1 MITIGLTGSI
11 GMGKSAV
18 SEMFRREGVPV
29 FDADA
34 AVHILQG
41 PGGSLLPAIE
51 ARFPG
56 TTTPDG
62 VDRQKLG
69 AAVFGKPD
77 QLTALERIVHPAVAR
92 KRRRWLR
99 KNRSRPLV
107 VLDIPLLFEKK
118 GWKSVDIVVVVS
130 SPAWM
135 QRKRVLA
142 RPGMTTDK
150 FRRIM
155 KLQMPDCEKRRR
167 ADFVIETGCLRS
179 ETEAQLR
186 RLVACLRVKRSG

>member
-18 SEMFRREGVPV
+18 SAMFRRAGVPV

-41 PGGSLLPAIE
+41 PGGFLLPAIE

-56 TTTPDG
+56 TTGPDG
-62 VDRQKLG
+62 VNRQKLG
-69 AAVFGKPD
+69 AAVLGKPHE
-77 QLTALERIVHPAVAR
+77 LKALERIVHPAVGR
-92 KRRRWLR
+92 MRNRWLR
-99 KNRSRPLV
+99 RNRSRPMV

-118 GWKSVDIVVVVS
+118 GWKSVDITVVVS
-130 SPAWM
+130 APAWI

-142 RPGMTTDK
+142 RPGMTAAK
-150 FRRIM
+150 FHSILA
-155 KLQMPDCEKRRR
+155 LQMPDTEKRRR
-167 ADFVIETGCLRS
+167 ADFVIETGRLRNT
-179 ETEAQLR
+179 TEAQLR
-186 RLVACLRVKRSG
+186 RLVACLSAKRSG

>member
-1 MITIGLTGSI
+1 
-11 GMGKSAV
+11 MGKSAV

-77 QLTALERIVHPAVAR
+77 QLTALERIVHPALAPIGRAR
-92 KRRRWLR
+92 Y
-99 KNRSRPLV
+99 SIV
-107 VLDIPLLFEKK
+107 VRKK
-118 GWKSVDIVVVVS
+118 GMEI
-130 SPAWM
+130 
-135 QRKRVLA
+135 R
-142 RPGMTTDK
+142 
-150 FRRIM
+150 
-155 KLQMPDCEKRRR
+155 
-167 ADFVIETGCLRS
+167 
-179 ETEAQLR
+179 
-186 RLVACLRVKRSG
+186 